1 MQIVSNGSCE
11 FFLMFQFQLQCCHQ
25 KFVVCVAVR
34 IWFGCYVL
42 HCGGPSLFYQ
52 YNPILFLVFSSGDVQ
67 VYNLL
72 GCFWNM
78 VCLIASRFASAKST
92 NISPLSFLSPK
103 PAFPTVPFSSLFLFL
118 LTLALKS
125 PARIR
130 MSCLFLLSIS
140 FCSVS

>member
-1 MQIVSNGSCE
+1 MDGSCE
-11 FFLMFQFQLQCCHQ
+11 FLFMFQFQFQCCHQ
-25 KFVVCVAVR
+25 KFVVCR
-34 IWFGCYVL
+34 SPHLFGCYVL

-52 YNPILFLVFSSGDVQ
+52 YNPILFLVLSSGDVQ

-78 VCLIASRFASAKST
+78 VFFIASWFASVKSI
-92 NISPLSFLSPK
+92 NISPLSFPSPK

-118 LTLALKS
+118 PTLALKS
-125 PARIR
+125 PAMIR

-140 FCSVS
+140 FCSIS